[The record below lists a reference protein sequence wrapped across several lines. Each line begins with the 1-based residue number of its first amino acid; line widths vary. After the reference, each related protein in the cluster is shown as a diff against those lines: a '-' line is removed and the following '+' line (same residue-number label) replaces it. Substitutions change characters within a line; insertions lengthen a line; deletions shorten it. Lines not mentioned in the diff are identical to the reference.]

1 MSGSENEVTR
11 AGATSLRPG
20 DRLEIRVDEEVDKS
34 HVIFYF
40 LRDE

>member
-11 AGATSLRPG
+11 AGARSLRPH
-20 DRLEIRVDEEVDKS
+20 DRLDIRSSEEVDKS

-40 LRDE
+40 LRDK